1 MLSEQPKP
9 SILAPVAQN
18 ADPRSRRLSA
28 SFSGNASFSDTSFE
42 QEAYDPEL
50 EFQNQRKPE
59 NLNIHAAENLSHHSG
74 DTGYISETPMSAF
87 SQGSFSHNQDNNK
100 GSFDI
105 TNTGLTP
112 GLTPAMTPNMAGS
125 NFQFPPPPNQFN
137 HGNNRFNNQPNDIAG
152 GFGAQGN
159 NNFDNFGS
167 NGSRNFR
174 GHDNFNHHKEEVF
187 NNPNKIDFTK
197 PPPNFNSNNVPPP
210 QNDRNFHRQDSG
222 RYHDRHNY
230 RNRDRRDS
238 RDNHG
243 YDRTDRGGRGGRD
256 WRKDRNDRG
265 YDRDFRENRYEG
277 RNRDY
282 DNSYN
287 RRDRHGNRRDD
298 RERDFNHDKMDRN
311 YDNRNNRMHDRLFD
325 NRNSLDFD
333 NRDPRSFERELGS
346 KPRGDNLRR
355 ESMEKEQ
362 PPPPRPQTPPMPP
375 EPTPTEEEP
384 RPQSLESRIQSLLQN
399 VGGISDGFGSPS
411 DESTSDSRKKE
422 QTPPSGRYNN
432 KHGDLS
438 DRIPKTPKEN
448 CVDAQNPRTPFDYGQ
463 DYTPAS
469 LEGERI
475 DRKLTHNLDFRES
488 NSHLNGS
495 ALTNFTPDSIPVAP
509 TGTSEDITQDDDEM
523 SISSGNSDDQNIEV
537 NPIPDVTV
545 SDVTNSANFVANPWQ
560 MQNMGMNFGTNFQ
573 NYNFMGANNMQV
585 YNQNFYNQYNNDMMN
600 QSPMIGQTKAESE
613 AMEKKFRNVLEGF
626 VKELKSV
633 MQKDMCKKM
642 VENSAFQSFDS
653 WWSDESS
660 KHKQVVC
667 VRKENC

>member
-1 MLSEQPKP
+1 MSEQPKP

-325 NRNSLDFD
+325 NRNSLDYD

-488 NSHLNGS
+488 NSHLNGR
-495 ALTNFTPDSIPVAP
+495 
-509 TGTSEDITQDDDEM
+509 
-523 SISSGNSDDQNIEV
+523 
-537 NPIPDVTV
+537 
-545 SDVTNSANFVANPWQ
+545 
-560 MQNMGMNFGTNFQ
+560 
-573 NYNFMGANNMQV
+573 
-585 YNQNFYNQYNNDMMN
+585 
-600 QSPMIGQTKAESE
+600 IGRAH
-613 AMEKKFRNVLEGF
+613 V
-626 VKELKSV
+626 
-633 MQKDMCKKM
+633 
-642 VENSAFQSFDS
+642 
-653 WWSDESS
+653 
-660 KHKQVVC
+660 
-667 VRKENC
+667 